1 MWLPSA
7 ASDLPC
13 QYGHL
18 DEVLFNLQVAF
29 KILGFGGTND
39 QGLGSAR
46 YLLRSIRAGK
56 GNMQQ
61 LVLLQKS
68 IDFIFI

>member
-7 ASDLPC
+7 ASNLPC

-18 DEVLFNLQVAF
+18 NEVLLNLQVAF
-29 KILGFGGTND
+29 KILGFSGTND
-39 QGLGSAR
+39 QRLGGAR

-61 LVLLQKS
+61 LVLLQEKK
-68 IDFIFI
+68 